1 MTDENTNEEKSSIY
15 IEFKDIGSVEIVGY
29 QMENVSPLQILAL
42 SAFLEFEG
50 KSVLS
55 VQRQAQV
62 QAQFERQQK
71 QKIAVPNSTIEIG
84 K

>member
-29 QMENVSPLQILAL
+29 QANSLTPLQLLAL

-50 KSVLS
+50 KSALS

>member
-1 MTDENTNEEKSSIY
+1 MTDEEKSFVH
-15 IEFKDIGSVEIVGY
+15 IEFESMGSAEITGY

-55 VQRQAQV
+55 VQRQAQI

>member
-1 MTDENTNEEKSSIY
+1 MTDEEKSSIY

-29 QMENVSPLQILAL
+29 QANSVTPLQLLAI

-50 KSVLS
+50 KSTLS
-55 VQRQAQV
+55 VQRQAQL
-62 QAQFERQQK
+62 QAQMVREQK